1 MFSRRLLES
10 SANADIVVSEP
21 QNPTAAK
28 REYLPSRFHCCDIMT
43 NAPRINAPTTLTI
56 KTLTGNVLKSKGD
69 SITLNLRYAPSTDPT
84 ARKTNSKPFIYILTP
99 TDVISAIWEDLGS
112 IRV

>member
-1 MFSRRLLES
+1 LFSRRLLES
-10 SANADIVVSEP
+10 SANADIVVNEP

-56 KTLTGNVLKSKGD
+56 RILIVNVLKSKGD
-69 SITLNLRYAPSTDPT
+69 SVTLYLRNAPSTEPT
-84 ARKTNSKPFIYILTP
+84 ARKTIPNLSSILHTN
-99 TDVISAIWEDLGS
+99 
-112 IRV
+112 RRY